1 MRYGKDHKENTH
13 RRVVEVAS
21 ARLRKE
27 GLDGVG
33 VATLMGEAGLTHGG
47 FYSHFASKEALVEE
61 VIEAGMDET
70 FARVTEASKEEGLE
84 GLIRFYLRPSHREH
98 PERGCPAAALGA
110 EIARRSKATRSAFT
124 RKLRRLVSLVE
135 SLLPHPKTETAQAI
149 LATLIGTLQLA
160 RSVSDRQLSDQLLK
174 AGETAAL
181 LLARFLE
188 PADAR

>member
-27 GLDGVG
+27 GLDGVW

-70 FARVTEASKEEGLE
+70 FARVTEVSKEGGLE

-98 PERGCPAAALGA
+98 PERGFVRPRRLG
-110 EIARRSKATRSAFT
+110 RRSPGVRRRREVPSPASFVGWSLTSSRYCLI
-124 RKLRRLVSLVE
+124 RRPRQRRRLSR
-135 SLLPHPKTETAQAI
+135 P
-149 LATLIGTLQLA
+149 
-160 RSVSDRQLSDQLLK
+160 
-174 AGETAAL
+174 
-181 LLARFLE
+181 
-188 PADAR
+188 